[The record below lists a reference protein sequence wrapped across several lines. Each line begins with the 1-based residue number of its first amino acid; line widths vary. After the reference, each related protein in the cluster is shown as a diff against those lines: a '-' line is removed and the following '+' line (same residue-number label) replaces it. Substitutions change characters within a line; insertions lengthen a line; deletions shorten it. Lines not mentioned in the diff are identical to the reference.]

1 MRPIGLLTIGQS
13 PRSDIEP
20 TLADI
25 LGADV
30 PLVCEGALDGL
41 SSGQL
46 GELEAPVGPAGIET
60 RLADGSTVVV
70 RRDALPPLLRAAAAR
85 LPSDVRLAA
94 YLCTGALPDIGR
106 EELLVLDSGAV
117 LHGTVAATAQGRRLG
132 VISLPSDLADAPES
146 WAHHGPEVLY
156 AAADPYG
163 GGPPV
168 AEAAR
173 ELADSGATLL
183 VLDCMGFGAGHQAE
197 AAHGSGLPVICPA
210 VVLGHTLTALTVP
223 DPGHRAR

>member
-13 PRSDIEP
+13 PRPDIEP
-20 TLADI
+20 ALAGI

-41 SSGQL
+41 SSEGL
-46 GELEAPVGPAGIET
+46 GELAAPAGRAGIET
-60 RLADGSTVVV
+60 RLADGSTLVM
-70 RRDALPPLLRAAAAR
+70 RKDALPSLLRAAVAR

-94 YLCTGALPDIGR
+94 YLCTGELPDIGR
-106 EELLVLDSGAV
+106 EGLLLLDSGAL
-117 LHGTVAATAQGRRLG
+117 LHGTVAAAAQGQRLG
-132 VISLPSDLADAPES
+132 VISLPSDLAEAPES
-146 WAHHGPEVLY
+146 WARHDPEALY

-163 GGPPV
+163 DGPPV

-183 VLDCMGFGAGHQAE
+183 VLDCMGFGARHQAE
-197 AAHGSGLPVICPA
+197 AARGSGLPVICPT
-210 VVLGHTLTALTVP
+210 VVLGHALAALTAPVP
-223 DPGHRAR
+223 ERHAR